1 MSGFSLFNVHQALA
15 YAPAGVYRC
24 TYNERKRNYNMTART
39 DIHRPSTPDFD
50 PESYN
55 YIGVI
60 DLNPYEIRDA
70 DGHVEAVM
78 DETNIDFDE
87 VENLIKRGYQPA
99 AHYGIGEITP
109 DFIVDSIYEDM
120 KNCGHC
126 GSSLRFAAVMAHE
139 QSMEFIVVGQD
150 CLTNRFNEMSA
161 ADFKALRDAAKKA
174 AQEAKKAEQR
184 AALIAEHPELA
195 GAAESG
201 NSFIQDVM
209 RKFYRYGELSD
220 RQIAAVKTALVR
232 DAERAEREAV
242 WATEAET
249 AADAPTGKVTVTGEI
264 LSLKS
269 QESMFGS
276 TLKMIVKTEAGWK
289 LWVTVPNSI
298 MGTDEGLSGKHV
310 TLTATVTP
318 SGDDPKFA
326 FGKRPSKASLV

>member
-1 MSGFSLFNVHQALA
+1 
-15 YAPAGVYRC
+15 
-24 TYNERKRNYNMTART
+24 MTART

-50 PESYN
+50 PEAYN

-60 DLNPYEIRDA
+60 DLNPFEVSDS
-70 DGHVEAVM
+70 DGRVEVVI
-78 DETNIDFDE
+78 DETDIDFDE

-99 AHYGIGEITP
+99 AHYGMDYEITS
-109 DFIVDSIYEDM
+109 DTIVDRIYEDM
-120 KNCGHC
+120 NNCGHC
-126 GSSLRFAAVMAHE
+126 GSRLRFAAVMAHE

-174 AQEAKKAEQR
+174 AQESKKAEQR

-209 RKFYRYGELSD
+209 RKFYRYGDLSD

-242 WATEAET
+242 WATEAEL
-249 AADAPTGKVTVTGEI
+249 ADDAPTGKVTVTGEI

-269 QESMFGS
+269 QETMFGS

-289 LWVTVPNSI
+289 LWVTVPSSI
-298 MGTDEGLSGKHV
+298 MGTNDAANEISYLTGKTV

-318 SGDDPKFA
+318 SDRDPKFA
-326 FGKRPSKASLV
+326 FGKRPSKAKLVS